1 MTELR
6 FPWEEPLLEAQ
17 SETDL
22 KKLAE
27 KVEAAETAIFL
38 RLSELS
44 NSHGGEQE
52 LEALQRAARELLT
65 IKNEKLGWPRVKLGG
80 PSAAN

>member
-6 FPWEEPLLEAQ
+6 FPWEKPLLEAQ

-44 NSHGGEQE
+44 NSHDGEQE
-52 LEALQRAARELLT
+52 LEALQRAARELLI
-65 IKNEKLGWPRVKLGG
+65 IKNEKLKWPRVNLGG
-80 PSAAN
+80 STTAN

>member
-6 FPWEEPLLEAQ
+6 FPWEKSLLEAQ

-27 KVEAAETAIFL
+27 KVDAAETVIFL

-52 LEALQRAARELLT
+52 LEALQRAARELLI